1 MNRKSKNNLNNN
13 SLNHQKKD
21 KIWNILLKNNDK
33 EFITKHKRFFSNFEK
48 SKKKIVPLFI
58 DDEKKVYER
67 QFINHKYEIFKDEK
81 NKKFTNKKMNGIFYN
96 LYENKNN
103 FYKKNRNKFL
113 SYDNIN
119 NNYYNFNNTNEIF
132 DNNLNSEENKNNYFE
147 DNSNND
153 NKYEDDSHDELK
165 LLKNL
170 EKKYNFY
177 ANKNSLMYL
186 KKRDKLNK
194 LFKNNNNI
202 QYFHFKNKLKE
213 AHLMD
218 LSPENVLNYSN
229 KKNYLTNIN
238 FYKFPKKK
246 NIFNNSQNIFINN
259 MYNKKFNI
267 SNGFNKNLLYFNFY
281 NNKPKENEK
290 EKYITK
296 YVLKYSK

>member
-33 EFITKHKRFFSNFEK
+33 EFITKQKRFFSNFEK

-67 QFINHKYEIFKDEK
+67 QFINHKYEIFKEEK

-96 LYENKNN
+96 LFENKNN
-103 FYKKNRNKFL
+103 FYKKNRKKFL
-113 SYDNIN
+113 SYDDNNN

-132 DNNLNSEENKNNYFE
+132 YNNLNSEENKNNYFR
-147 DNSNND
+147 DNNND
-153 NKYEDDSHDELK
+153 NKYDDDSLDELK

-202 QYFHFKNKLKE
+202 QFFHFKNKIKE

-218 LSPENVLNYSN
+218 LSPESVLNYSN

-238 FYKFPKKK
+238 FYKLPKKK
-246 NIFNNSQNIFINN
+246 NIFNNSQNILINN

-267 SNGFNKNLLYFNFY
+267 TNGFNKNLFYF
-281 NNKPKENEK
+281 NKPKENDK